1 MTMADFY
8 FQKIPPAA
16 CGAEERVM
24 NTGRPESYYR
34 YLGDRCRKVLGQIL
48 EVEWK
53 ELDNTSKGKKIK
65 DDCISVCLEA

>member
-24 NTGRPESYYR
+24 NTGRPESY
-34 YLGDRCRKVLGQIL
+34 
-48 EVEWK
+48 
-53 ELDNTSKGKKIK
+53 
-65 DDCISVCLEA
+65 